1 MALLEYKCPC
11 CAGKLEF
18 DGTIG
23 KVKCP
28 FCDTEF
34 DVSTFSQ
41 LDEELNQVADEN
53 MEWKSESTDTWGED
67 AEGMAY
73 YTCQSC
79 GAQIVMDETTAASKC
94 PYCDNPIVMMGNVKG
109 DLKPDLI
116 IPFKL
121 DKKAAEE
128 AFAKHLGDKKLLPR
142 AFKDQKHIKE
152 IKGVYVPY
160 WIYNSKAN
168 ASVQYKATKVNH
180 RVEGDYDVTETEYY
194 SVFRN
199 GYMEYENVPVDGAS
213 KMDNALMDSVEPFD
227 FSAAVPFQTAYM
239 AGYAAD
245 RYDEDSEKC
254 AERANTRIKNST
266 ANAFASTVG
275 NYTTVEVES
284 QNIGL
289 TNGSAKYALLPL
301 WILNTKWNDENYIF
315 AMNGQTGKFVG
326 NLPCDKSLYKKYA
339 FGTGAVVAAVIFA
352 VAMLIQL
359 L

>member
-11 CAGKLEF
+11 CGGKLEY
-18 DGTIG
+18 DGTSG

-28 FCDTEF
+28 FCDNEF
-34 DVSTFSQ
+34 DVSTFAQ
-41 LDEELNQVADEN
+41 LDAELDQATEENLD
-53 MEWKSESTDTWGED
+53 WKNESNDTWGED
-67 AEGMAY
+67 DGMAY
-73 YTCQSC
+73 YTCKSC
-79 GAQIVMDETTAASKC
+79 GAQIVMDQTTASSKC

-109 DLKPDLI
+109 DLKPDFI

-128 AFAKHLGDKKLLPR
+128 ALAKHLEGKKLLPR
-142 AFKDQKHIKE
+142 AFKDRNHIKE
-152 IKGVYVPY
+152 IQGVYVPY
-160 WIYNSKAN
+160 WVYNSKAN
-168 ASVQYKATKVNH
+168 ASVQYKATKVSH
-180 RVEGDYDVTETEYY
+180 RVEGNWDIEETEHY

-213 KMDNALMDSVEPFD
+213 KMDDALMDSVEPFD

-239 AGYAAD
+239 AGYVAD

-254 AERANTRIKNST
+254 SERANKRIKNST
-266 ANAFASTVG
+266 AEAFARTVKD
-275 NYTTVEVES
+275 YTTVEVET

-289 TNGSAKYALLPL
+289 TNGTAKYALLPL
-301 WILNTKWNDENYIF
+301 WILNTKWNNENYIF

-326 NLPCDKSLYKKYA
+326 NLPCDQSLYKKYA
-339 FGTGAVVAAVIFA
+339 LKTGAIVAAVIFA

>member
-1 MALLEYKCPC
+1 MSLQEYKCPC

-34 DVSTFSQ
+34 EVSVFSQ
-41 LDEELNQVADEN
+41 LDEEINQAADEN
-53 MEWKSESTDTWGED
+53 LDWKADSSDTFGD
-67 AEGMAY
+67 SAEGMAY
-73 YTCQSC
+73 YSCKSC

-94 PYCDNPIVMMGNVKG
+94 PYCDNPIVMTGNVKG

-128 AFAKHLGDKKLLPR
+128 AFAKHLGSKKLLPR
-142 AFKDQKHIKE
+142 AFKEQKHIKE

-160 WIYNSKAN
+160 WIYCSKAD
-168 ASVQYKATKVNH
+168 ASVRYKATKVTH
-180 RVEGDYDVTETEYY
+180 RIEGEYDVTETEHYCA
-194 SVFRN
+194 FRN
-199 GYMEYENVPVDGAS
+199 GSMEYENVPVDGAS
-213 KMDNALMDSVEPFD
+213 KMDDALMDSVEPFD

-239 AGYAAD
+239 AGYVAD
-245 RYDEDSEKC
+245 RYDEDSDKC
-254 AERANTRIKNST
+254 SERANERIKNST
-266 ANAFASTVG
+266 AQAFAATVSD
-275 NYTTVEVES
+275 YSSVEVES
-284 QNIGL
+284 QNIAL
-289 TNGSAKYALLPL
+289 SNGTAKYALLPL
-301 WILNTKWNDENYIF
+301 WILTTKWNNENYIF

-339 FGTGAVVAAVIFA
+339 FKTGAIVAAVAFA
-352 VAMLIQL
+352 LAILIQIL
-359 L
+359 